1 MNSIATRCVAL
12 LTAVILFQGCFTYV
26 PVEVGAVQVGQDVRM
41 RLTREAL
48 REFDDPGVA
57 FSLGSSPVLEG
68 TLTSR
73 DADRLMVRLQGLNSQ
88 AAPLLFSNPLEAQ
101 VPISVDQILQLESKE
116 FHRMKTGIVFA
127 GTFGAILLANF
138 INVRTPPGAVNL
150 ENGPPDQ
157 SDEIRI
163 PLFSLSH

>member
-12 LTAVILFQGCFTYV
+12 LTAIILFSGCFTYV
-26 PVEVGAVQVGQDVRM
+26 PVEVGAVQVGQDVRIL
-41 RLTREAL
+41 LTREAL

-88 AAPLLFSNPLEAQ
+88 AAPLLFSNPREAQ
-101 VPISVDQILQLESKE
+101 VPISVDQIVQLESKE

-127 GTFGAILLANF
+127 GTFGAILFANF
-138 INVRTPPGAVNL
+138 INLTTNPAVVPGYGGPPG
-150 ENGPPDQ
+150 Q